1 MAEVTVKQLAEVVG
15 IPVEKLLKQMKDAGL
30 DHGSSEQV
38 VSDEEKQQLLSHLKQ
53 SHGGLTEKKITLKR
67 KSVSTLK
74 VSGQGKSN
82 KTVNVEVRKKR
93 TYIPRSVVMEEM
105 TTQEEIAA
113 AEQREAQEEDV
124 RRAEAEAERAEEAA
138 QVAEAEMAAAL
149 QASEAMQQ
157 QVSEDELRQQQ
168 TLEQEQAQDE
178 EITSASS
185 APVSTKAKSKSIRT
199 ALVSEDEKTRAQ
211 QELAQHEQKI
221 KEQLE
226 QKRLEQDRA
235 RRQAEQLRKEA
246 DEKARQRTLE
256 EARRMA
262 EELEKRD
269 GQSAAEGELVT
280 EDEPDSDD
288 VLVQQAFEESIAEE
302 EKRTKRSR
310 RSAVRHRAKLAKQL
324 SVTHGFTQPTAP
336 IVREVRVGD
345 TIVVSDLANQ
355 MSVKAVEVVRQL
367 MKLGVMTTST
377 KLIDRDTAILVVEEM
392 GHKYA
397 LINEDSAEEELKR
410 LLSAA
415 VHSDDEAEIHR
426 APVVTIMGHVDHGKT
441 SLLDYIRRSKVT
453 AGEAGGIT
461 QHIGA
466 YHVETDKGNIAF
478 LDTPGHAAF
487 TAMRARGAQ
496 CTDVVILVVAA
507 DDGLMP
513 QTEEAIDH
521 ARAAGVPIVVA
532 VNKIDKAAAD
542 PDRVR
547 NELSARKELVPE
559 EWGGDVQFVNVSA
572 HTGEGID
579 TLLEAVLLQSEM
591 LELKARASGAAS
603 GVVVEARLDKGRGVV
618 ATLLV
623 QQGRL
628 QIGDMILAGQ
638 HIGRVRAM
646 VDDEGTTPLVAG
658 PSTPVEILGLAG
670 VPDAGDEF
678 LVVPDE
684 RKAREVAEHRG
695 LKRRQAKLARVQK
708 ANLESLFFGEDGKV
722 SSINVVLKTD
732 VRGSLE
738 ALHASLMDL
747 GNDEVAVN
755 IVGSG
760 VGGITESDVNL
771 ALTTGA
777 ILVGFNV
784 RADATAKKLCQDE
797 GLEIRYYGVIY
808 DIIDDVKAA
817 LSGLLQPELREKI
830 LGVAEVR
837 DVFRSSKFGVAAG
850 CMVLEGSLLRNK
862 RIRVLRDDIVVFEG
876 ELESLRRF
884 KEDVNE
890 VRNGMECGV
899 AVRSYSDIRSG
910 DKVEA
915 YEVKKIARS
924 L

>member
-157 QVSEDELRQQQ
+157 QVSEDEQQQ

>member
-15 IPVEKLLKQMKDAGL
+15 IPVEKLLKQMKEAGL
-30 DHGSSEQV
+30 SHGSSEQV
-38 VSDEEKQQLLSHLKQ
+38 VSDQEKQQLLSHLKQ
-53 SHGGLTEKKITLKR
+53 SHGNASSAERKITLKR
-67 KSVSTLK
+67 KSVSKLK
-74 VSGQGKSN
+74 VSGQGKSG

-93 TYIPRSVVMEEM
+93 TYVPRSVVMEEM
-105 TTQEEIAA
+105 A
-113 AEQREAQEEDV
+113 AQEEAAAQERAKLEEEAKATASSDKTETSAASV
-124 RRAEAEAERAEEAA
+124 AEAEAAARLAEQAADAADAAAAMATAEVERAAESA
-138 QVAEAEMAAAL
+138 QAISADSAEVSAAANRPKSKAVRPGLVSDTEKTKAQKELAEHEL
-149 QASEAMQQ
+149 QIKQQ
-157 QVSEDELRQQQ
+157 LDQKKQ
-168 TLEQEQAQDE
+168 EQE
-178 EITSASS
+178 
-185 APVSTKAKSKSIRT
+185 
-199 ALVSEDEKTRAQ
+199 
-211 QELAQHEQKI
+211 
-221 KEQLE
+221 
-226 QKRLEQDRA
+226 RA

-246 DEKARQRTLE
+246 DEKAKQRTLE

-262 EELEKRD
+262 EELEKRGGD
-269 GQSAAEGELVT
+269 TASDASAQDV
-280 EDEPDSDD
+280 PDSED
-288 VLVQQAFEESIAEE
+288 VLVQQAFEESFAEE
-302 EKRTKRSR
+302 EKRAKRSR

-324 SVTHGFTQPTAP
+324 SMTHGFTQPTAP
-336 IVREVRVGD
+336 IVREVRIGE
-345 TIVVSDLANQ
+345 TIAVSDLANQ
-355 MSVKAVEVVRQL
+355 MSVKSVEVVREL
-367 MKLGVMTTST
+367 MKLGVMASAAQ
-377 KLIDRDTAILVVEEM
+377 LLDRDSAVLVTEEM
-392 GHKYA
+392 GHKYL
-397 LINEDSAEEELKR
+397 LINEDSAEEELKE
-410 LLSAA
+410 LLSERA
-415 VHSDDEAEIHR
+415 HSGQDEIAR

-466 YHVETDKGNIAF
+466 YHVETDKGSIAF

-521 ARAAGVPIVVA
+521 ARAAGVPLVVA
-532 VNKIDKAAAD
+532 VNKIDKEEAD
-542 PDRVR
+542 PERVR
-547 NELSARKELVPE
+547 NELSTRKELVPE
-559 EWGGDVQFVNVSA
+559 EWGGDTQFVNVSA
-572 HTGEGID
+572 HSGEGVD
-579 TLLEAVLLQSEM
+579 QLLEAVLLQSEM
-591 LELKARASGAAS
+591 LELKARPSGPAS

-623 QQGRL
+623 QQGQL
-628 QIGDMILAGQ
+628 KVGDMLLAGQ

-646 VDDEGTTPLVAG
+646 SDEAGESPECAG

-695 LKRRQAKLARVQK
+695 LKLRQAKLARVQK
-708 ANLESLFFGEDGKV
+708 ANLESLFSGDDGKV
-722 SSINVVLKTD
+722 SNINVVLKTD

-738 ALHASLMDL
+738 ALQAALLDL
-747 GNDEVAVN
+747 GNEEVAVN

-760 VGGITESDVNL
+760 VGGITESDANL

-797 GLEIRYYGVIY
+797 GLEARYYGVIY

-884 KEDVNE
+884 KDDVGE
-890 VRNGMECGV
+890 VRSGMECGV
-899 AVRSYSDIRSG
+899 AVRSYSNIRNG
-910 DKVEA
+910 DKIEA
-915 YEVKKIARS
+915 YEVKQIARS